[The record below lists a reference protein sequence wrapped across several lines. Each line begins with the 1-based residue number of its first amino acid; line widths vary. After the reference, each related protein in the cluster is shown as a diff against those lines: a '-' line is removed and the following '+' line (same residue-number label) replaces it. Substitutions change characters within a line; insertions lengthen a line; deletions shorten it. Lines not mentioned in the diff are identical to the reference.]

1 MVLTA
6 VSSDEVRD
14 VVYLL
19 TRDDDE
25 RDGRWSVAANA
36 IPVKSGSD
44 MVSFQL
50 DRLVRGR
57 LVMHSALSCILLT
70 ASAR

>member
-1 MVLTA
+1 VK
-6 VSSDEVRD
+6 D

-19 TRDDDE
+19 TSDQDAK
-25 RDGRWSVAANA
+25 WTVVANA

-50 DRLVRGR
+50 NKLTTGR
-57 LVMHSALSCILLT
+57 QVDTFTIQA
-70 ASAR
+70 